1 MENFCEDSQVHGVW
15 TIEQVSILHVEGNL
29 IWEEVDINLLLSLK
43 ELDSWIESDLMV
55 LLYSLTGLE
64 VDDVLLSLMIWAVHE
79 DVVLSQCQIWE
90 GEVSDESELIVHSCA
105 KVLDIEIRL
114 SLDSSKVDDAFEVH
128 SKLPENFTHKMTS
141 QVAHELP

>member
-1 MENFCEDSQVHGVW
+1 M
-15 TIEQVSILHVEGNL
+15 EGNF

-43 ELDSWIESDLMV
+43 ELDSWIESYLMV

-90 GEVSDESELIVHSCA
+90 GEVSDESELIVHSSA

-114 SLDSSKVDDAFEVH
+114 SLDSSKIDDAFEVH
-128 SKLPENFTHKMTS
+128 SWIEHSFSLNS
-141 QVAHELP
+141 GDIGLQI